1 MAYWNTEYPFTFI
14 DGFNRY
20 DIPFS
25 LLFDNNTLDS
35 NFTQIFKISYDP
47 LLYGDTEYYDM
58 QLNKIS
64 GEADVFYLFV
74 YEIVSDTA
82 TSYELNASV
91 IVCSTKRFTA
101 QLIRGV
107 KYAGSDYA
115 YSVDKTFNNN
125 SNFTYDGKPIYYEY
139 YNSNMVYSQSDTTA
153 TKKSDYGNIL
163 SANDWNVYY
172 HIAEPYFSWLRC
184 YGDNMYIN
192 DPYNRPPDYGDDEQR
207 GGDGD
212 WDTSSDTVVDPVL
225 PAGLWGQGFVSVYCP
240 TTTELQTFAN
250 KIWDQSIRSELND
263 IFPNGIT
270 SGIVDCFTL
279 PVRPDTTT
287 SSIITMGDIAIPGTS
302 AAILANRFKSVNFGS
317 INLGEH
323 FGGFPDYLCT
333 KIAIYLPYIGWEQ
346 LAPEMVLRCSLNLT
360 YKIDCLTGDFVA
372 VLMTNRDDKFKFDG
386 VSYTFQGNC
395 ASRIPITAQTGA
407 GTSDYISAA
416 ISGIGAI
423 AGSFV
428 SGNPIPAVMGAA
440 NTINSMMSMNDKH
453 TFALKGGFSG
463 SKGQLT
469 SQRPYLVINR
479 PIMENN
485 KNNNYFNLCGVPSN
499 DYAQVSSCS
508 GFTKALEVEL
518 QDSNFAGATEK
529 EKSKICDLLK
539 RGIYI

>member
-1 MAYWNTEYPFTFI
+1 M
-14 DGFNRY
+14 
-20 DIPFS
+20 
-25 LLFDNNTLDS
+25 FDP
-35 NFTQIFKISYDP
+35 DP
-47 LLYGDTEYYDM
+47 LTSDKREIYRITFTPPYTGDTEYY
-58 QLNKIS
+58 NSTINVVASTKP
-64 GEADVFYLFV
+64 VYYLYV
-74 YEIVSDTA
+74 TKRIVDTVNH
-82 TSYELNASV
+82 TITDSKCI
-91 IVCSTKRFTA
+91 IVCSTANFEAWLYGGTKFKDQDYFDSGTQFTT
-101 QLIRGV
+101 QQFT
-107 KYAGSDYA
+107 YGSDTIY
-115 YSVDKTFNNN
+115 YGIESYTTVTTYTGSTYVIDEPFNN
-125 SNFTYDGKPIYYEY
+125 I
-139 YNSNMVYSQSDTTA
+139 
-153 TKKSDYGNIL
+153 I
-163 SANDWNVYY
+163 SANDWNVFDN
-172 HIAEPYFSWLRC
+172 IAEPYFAWLRC
-184 YGDNMYIN
+184 YGDNIYIN

-212 WDTSSDTVVDPVL
+212 WDDSSDTITDPAL

-240 TTTELQTFAN
+240 TTSELHTFAN
-250 KIWDQSIRSELND
+250 KIWDNSIRSALND

-279 PVRPDTTT
+279 PVQPDV
-287 SSIITMGDIAIPGTS
+287 SGSGVITMGDVGIPSTS
-302 AAILANRFKSVNFGS
+302 ASILANRFKSVDFGT
-317 INLGEH
+317 INLGEY

-346 LAPEMVLRCSLNLT
+346 LAPEMVLRCSLNLK

-372 VLMTNRDDKFKFDG
+372 VLLTNRNDKFKFDG

-423 AGSFV
+423 ASSFV
-428 SGNPIPAVMGAA
+428 TGNPIPAVMGVA
-440 NTINSMMSMNDKH
+440 NTINSMLSMNDKH

-463 SKGQLT
+463 SKGQLS

-479 PIMENN
+479 PVMENN

-499 DYAQVSSCS
+499 DYATVSSCS

-529 EKSKICDLLK
+529 EKSKIVDLLK

>member
-1 MAYWNTEYPFTFI
+1 MQYYYTEYPFAFI
-14 DGFNRY
+14 KGQNRY

-25 LLFDNNTLDS
+25 IKFDDEPLTSDKRE
-35 NFTQIFKISYDP
+35 FFKVSYDP
-47 LLYGDTEYYDM
+47 PLYTDTEYYNYTINKVSGNADLYYAM
-58 QLNKIS
+58 QYKI
-64 GEADVFYLFV
+64 
-74 YEIVSDTA
+74 ISDTTEDISFYMSLIICSSA
-82 TSYELNASV
+82 PFSAS
-91 IVCSTKRFTA
+91 IN
-101 QLIRGV
+101 RGV
-107 KYAGSDYA
+107 KYVGTDYSDSGTTVSNPGEYT
-115 YSVDKTFNNN
+115 YSDKT
-125 SNFTYDGKPIYYEY
+125 IYYY
-139 YNSNMVYSQSDTTA
+139 VYKVTYSLNKTDGTFNWYTSTEL
-153 TKKSDYGNIL
+153 N
-163 SANDWNVYY
+163 ANDWAVYY
-172 HIAEPYFSWLRC
+172 NIAEKYFAWLIK
-184 YGDNMYIN
+184 YGDNLYIN
-192 DPYNRPPDYGDDEQR
+192 DPYNRPPNYGDDEQR

-212 WDTSSDTVVDPVL
+212 WDISSDTVVDPAL

-240 TTTELQTFAN
+240 TTAELQTFAN
-250 KIWDQSIRSELND
+250 KIWDKSIRSELND

-270 SGIVDCFTL
+270 SGIVDCFTI
-279 PVRPDTTT
+279 PVLPDTTT
-287 SSIITMGDIAIPGTS
+287 SGIITMGDVAIPSTS
-302 AAILANRFKSVNFGS
+302 AAILANRFKEVNFGT

-346 LAPEMVLRCSLNLT
+346 LAPEMVLRCSLNLK

>member
-1 MAYWNTEYPFTFI
+1 MSYWYTEYPYTFNTTPPYYVPYAVRFAMEMPSDYREI
-14 DGFNRY
+14 FKYYNADPDSTIEYRTFAVKKTSGNADLHYFLAY
-20 DIPFS
+20 DISYTSPNVIIKHTAVVASTAPFS
-25 LLFDNNTLDS
+25 FKFSDAVKYPNDPINYDMFATEYNSDRS
-35 NFTQIFKISYDP
+35 FTYQ
-47 LLYGDTEYYDM
+47 GDTIYYKVLTRNDTF
-58 QLNKIS
+58 N
-64 GEADVFYLFV
+64 
-74 YEIVSDTA
+74 DTA
-82 TSYELNASV
+82 IGYYNVSNA
-91 IVCSTKRFTA
+91 CSEYSTA
-101 QLIRGV
+101 QQTVISTNAQYFAWL
-107 KYAGSDYA
+107 
-115 YSVDKTFNNN
+115 TE
-125 SNFTYDGKPIYYEY
+125 YD
-139 YNSNMVYSQSDTTA
+139 
-153 TKKSDYGNIL
+153 NI
-163 SANDWNVYY
+163 
-172 HIAEPYFSWLRC
+172 
-184 YGDNMYIN
+184 YIN

-212 WDTSSDTVVDPVL
+212 WDDSSDTITDPAL

-240 TTTELQTFAN
+240 TTAELHTFAN
-250 KIWDQSIRSELND
+250 KIWDSSIRSSLND

-279 PVRPDTTT
+279 PVQPDV
-287 SSIITMGDIAIPGTS
+287 SGSGVITMGDVGIPSTS
-302 AAILANRFKSVNFGS
+302 AAILANRFKSVDFGT
-317 INLGEH
+317 INLGEY

-346 LAPEMVLRCSLNLT
+346 LAPEMVLRCSLTLK

-372 VLMTNRDDKFKFDG
+372 VLYTYRDDKYRFDG

-407 GTSDYISAA
+407 GNSDYVAAA
-416 ISGIGAI
+416 ISGISAI

-428 SGNPIPAVMGAA
+428 TGNPIPAVMGAA

-463 SKGQLT
+463 SKGQLS

-479 PIMENN
+479 PVMENN

-518 QDSNFAGATEK
+518 KDINFAGATEK
-529 EKSKICDLLK
+529 EKSKIVDLLK

>member
-1 MAYWNTEYPFTFI
+1 MSYWYTQYPYTFAGDTPYYVPFAVRFEQEMSEEYAEILHYLYDDPDASLDYRSFAIKKTSGTAELNYFLTYDISYSSGNAIIDSTMVVASTAPFSFKFSDAVKYPDDPINYDLFATEYSSDSSYT
-14 DGFNRY
+14 Y
-20 DIPFS
+20 E
-25 LLFDNNTLDS
+25 NNTIYYKVLTLQTSFNDTALGYYNVANACS
-35 NFTQIFKISYDP
+35 EFSTAQQTVINNNAQYFAW
-47 LLYGDTEYYDM
+47 LTEYD
-58 QLNKIS
+58 
-64 GEADVFYLFV
+64 
-74 YEIVSDTA
+74 
-82 TSYELNASV
+82 
-91 IVCSTKRFTA
+91 
-101 QLIRGV
+101 
-107 KYAGSDYA
+107 
-115 YSVDKTFNNN
+115 
-125 SNFTYDGKPIYYEY
+125 
-139 YNSNMVYSQSDTTA
+139 
-153 TKKSDYGNIL
+153 NI
-163 SANDWNVYY
+163 
-172 HIAEPYFSWLRC
+172 
-184 YGDNMYIN
+184 YIN

-212 WDTSSDTVVDPVL
+212 WDTSSDTVVDPAL

-240 TTTELQTFAN
+240 TTAELQTFAN
-250 KIWDQSIRSELND
+250 KIWDQSIRSDLND

-279 PVRPDTTT
+279 PVQPDTTT
-287 SSIITMGDIAIPGTS
+287 SGTITMGDIAIPGTS
-302 AAILANRFKSVNFGS
+302 AAILANRFKEENFGS

-346 LAPEMVLRCSLNLT
+346 IAPEMVLRCSLSLK

-372 VLMTNRDDKFKFDG
+372 VLTTNRDDKFKFDG

-529 EKSKICDLLK
+529 EKSKITDLLK